1 MLAVALFSR
10 VVHTG
15 LFQEICIVLPG
26 GFSKAVLT
34 SGLPS
39 KRLYSLKL
47 LALNMREKKNKCFI
61 GMHQRAEVSELRFI
75 KTKQVQGVMANSLD
89 TELRPSHPIVQIS

>member
-1 MLAVALFSR
+1 MSLFHHMFILS
-10 VVHTG
+10 HWNACCG
-15 LFQEICIVLPG
+15 SLF
-26 GFSKAVLT
+26 T

-39 KRLYSLKL
+39 KRLYSSKL

-61 GMHQRAEVSELRFI
+61 DMHQRAEVSELRFI

-89 TELRPSHPIVQIS
+89 TELRPSHPIVQIC